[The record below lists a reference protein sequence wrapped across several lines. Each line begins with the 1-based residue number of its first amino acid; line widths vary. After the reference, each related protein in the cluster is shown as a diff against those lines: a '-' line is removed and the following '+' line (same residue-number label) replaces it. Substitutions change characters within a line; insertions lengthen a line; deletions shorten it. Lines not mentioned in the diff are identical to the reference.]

1 MGEGRYAQAGV
12 SIDRANAFVEKI
24 TPLIRRTFKAN
35 VLDNFGSFASL
46 YSLDI
51 TKYKQPVL
59 VSSTDGVGTKLLVA
73 KRMGIYDTVGIDL
86 VAMCAN
92 DVLSLGAT
100 PLFFLDYLATGRLD
114 VEVATKLVEGI
125 AKGCEMAQCS
135 LVGGENAELP
145 GLYKEGDFDLAGF
158 IVGVVEKEAI
168 VDGSEISVGQ
178 HILGLSSSGLHSNG
192 YSLARK
198 VFFEELKWDVS
209 TWVEEFGRTLGEE
222 LLEPTKIYVR
232 PILGLL
238 RFFKV
243 YGIAHI
249 TGGGFLENIPRILPK
264 GVKAVIKKGSWPV
277 PSIFQ
282 ALQEKGGISEYEMY
296 RVFNNGIGMILVVS
310 EEDSQEVIQRLTGLG
325 ESAHLIGTIE
335 EREEGEAAVVI
346 TEV

>member
-24 TPLIRRTFKAN
+24 TPLIRRTFKAS

-46 YSLDI
+46 YSLDT

-59 VSSTDGVGTKLLVA
+59 VASTDGVGTKLLVA
-73 KRMGIYDTVGIDL
+73 KWMGIYDTVGIDL

-92 DVLSLGAT
+92 DILTLGAT

-145 GLYKEGDFDLAGF
+145 GLYREGDFDLAGF

-178 HILGLSSSGLHSNG
+178 HILGISSSGLHSNG

-198 VFFEELKWDVS
+198 VFFEELGWDVS
-209 TWVEEFGRTLGEE
+209 TQVEEFGRTLGEE
-222 LLEPTKIYVR
+222 LLEPTKIYVK
-232 PILGLL
+232 PILATL
-238 RFFKV
+238 RSFKI
-243 YGIAHI
+243 YGMAHI
-249 TGGGFLENIPRILPK
+249 TGGGFIENIPRILPR

-277 PSIFQ
+277 PSIFHL
-282 ALQEKGGISEYEMY
+282 LQKKGNISESEMY
-296 RVFNNGIGMILVVS
+296 RVFNNGIGMVLVVS
-310 EEDSQEVIQRLTGLG
+310 EEDSQEIIQRLKGLG
-325 ESAHLIGTIE
+325 ESAYVIGTIE
-335 EREEGEAAVVI
+335 AREEDEATVII